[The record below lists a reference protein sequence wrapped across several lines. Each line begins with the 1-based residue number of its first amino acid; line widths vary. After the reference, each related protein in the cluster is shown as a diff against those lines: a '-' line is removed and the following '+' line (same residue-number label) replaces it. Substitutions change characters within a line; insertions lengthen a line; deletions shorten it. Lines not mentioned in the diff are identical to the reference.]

1 MATAGAR
8 ARWRERRHAC
18 ALGGAET
25 STRRQRGR
33 QVSGG
38 GPGPGR
44 GGAGRLSVSPS
55 VRSFIRPSVRSGEAR
70 WRPPVPHGGRGGRPS
85 SHLAVGRN
93 PEGAPGAGLPRAAEA
108 MTLRRGPRRFAPAAG
123 AAGGVWGGLWQRS
136 GFSVGETRTAGVGS
150 DRAFPRRRRFAE
162 ERRRPPSSAGPRR
175 PLSVA

>member
-1 MATAGAR
+1 MRAG
-8 ARWRERRHAC
+8 
-18 ALGGAET
+18 
-25 STRRQRGR
+25 
-33 QVSGG
+33 VSGVTHARLGAPRPLPGGSAAGRLAAG
-38 GPGPGR
+38 GPGRAAAGR
-44 GGAGRLSVSPS
+44 GGCLS
-55 VRSFIRPSVRSGEAR
+55 VRSFVRSFVRPSVRSGEAR

-123 AAGGVWGGLWQRS
+123 AAGCVCGGLWQRS

>member
-44 GGAGRLSVSPS
+44 GGAGRLSVSPF
-55 VRSFIRPSVRSGEAR
+55 VRSSVRPSVRAK
-70 WRPPVPHGGRGGRPS
+70 PGGVLRSLMG
-85 SHLAVGRN
+85 
-93 PEGAPGAGLPRAAEA
+93 AEA
-108 MTLRRGPRRFAPAAG
+108 AVPRVTLRLAGTPRGRRALVFRGPLRR
-123 AAGGVWGGLWQRS
+123 
-136 GFSVGETRTAGVGS
+136 
-150 DRAFPRRRRFAE
+150 
-162 ERRRPPSSAGPRR
+162 
-175 PLSVA
+175 